1 MNLKKKYKLHKDVNE
16 SLLKDN
22 GFRRYVF
29 KCYVYKDIIQLIIHI
44 DLEEKHWDY
53 QVYDDDNN
61 IIYIPYYNRDFG
73 TNKVVKSIDKKMNK
87 IFKELEK
94 VKIFVPVKE
103 NNNEKNC

>member
-1 MNLKKKYKLHKDVNE
+1 M
-16 SLLKDN
+16 
-22 GFRRYVF
+22 
-29 KCYVYKDIIQLIIHI
+29 
-44 DLEEKHWDY
+44 
-53 QVYDDDNN
+53 YDDDNN

-73 TNKVVKSIDKKMNK
+73 TNKVVKSIDRKMNK